1 MVTAKLYVESGDDS
15 REQGIRIRE
24 GWNEFFD
31 TAGIGDRVRVVRGG
45 DRRRTL
51 ERLVKSVTRTQGDI
65 VPFALVDRKQPI
77 AEEPRQACGGGV
89 SASERRRISLGQL
102 A

>member
-31 TAGIGDRVRVVRGG
+31 TAGIGDRVRVVYPAV
-45 DRRRTL
+45 L
-51 ERLVKSVTRTQGDI
+51 
-65 VPFALVDRKQPI
+65 
-77 AEEPRQACGGGV
+77 
-89 SASERRRISLGQL
+89 
-102 A
+102 